1 MSTATTTQTAVR
13 RDSLLAG
20 VAFML
25 VLNIV
30 QRGVGFLR
38 GLLFCRFLAADE
50 LGQFSLTTSF
60 LQMAAPL
67 IVLGLPG
74 SFGRYVEYYRQRG
87 QLRSFLYRLTLV
99 TLALTGGGIAILSL
113 TEEWLAEA
121 MLGDRTAT
129 RLMSLSLA
137 TLAIVVVFNYL
148 NELLTALRQV
158 RAVSWMQFVNSIVF
172 TIMGVL
178 LVVVWE
184 PTAAA
189 VVSAFAISGI
199 AGIAALAPWYRELW
213 GEFCADREQL
223 DNRDLWSKVLP
234 FAGWMW
240 LTNLLANAADL
251 VDRLMIMHWSGLDFH
266 PAQELVGQYHSAR
279 VVPLLLAT
287 MAVTIAAIVLPHWSH
302 AWEAGKRKE
311 VSSQTNLSLKLIS
324 ITFAAASLAVLWISP
339 LLFGVILGGKYDA
352 GLAALPWALVS
363 CIWFSLYV
371 MAQNYLWCA
380 EQAKL
385 GTLALLMGAI
395 ANILLNLVAI
405 PLGLPAIMAARGIAT
420 LGSTLLV
427 LWFNRRDGMHFSRG
441 LWIALIAPLVVL
453 AGPELGTTLLLG
465 IIVID
470 WRTHWL
476 FDAAEEP
483 QLREVGLKIARKL
496 RWIP

>member
-1 MSTATTTQTAVR
+1 MSTATTTNTATR
-13 RDSLLAG
+13 GDSLLAG

-25 VLNIV
+25 VLNVV
-30 QRGVGFLR
+30 QRGIGFAR

-50 LGQFSLTTSF
+50 LGQFSLATSF

-87 QLRSFLYRLTLV
+87 QLRSFLHRLTKV
-99 TLALTGGGIAILSL
+99 TLVLTGGGILLLSL
-113 TEEWLAEA
+113 GESWLAEA

-158 RAVSWMQFVNSIVF
+158 RAVSWMQFVNSIAF
-172 TIMGVL
+172 TVIGLL

-184 PTAAA
+184 PTAFAVIAA
-189 VVSAFAISGI
+189 FGISGV

-213 GEFCADREQL
+213 SEFRADNERVES
-223 DNRDLWSKVLP
+223 RDLWFKLLP

-240 LTNLLANAADL
+240 LTNLLANAADM
-251 VDRLMIMHWSGLDFH
+251 VDRLMIMHWSGLDAH
-266 PAQELVGQYHSAR
+266 IAQELVGQYHSAR

-287 MAVTIAAIVLPHWSH
+287 MSVTIASIVLPHWSH
-302 AWEAGKRKE
+302 AWEAGKRQD
-311 VSSQTNLSLKLIS
+311 VSKQTNLSLKLIS
-324 ITFAAASLAVLWISP
+324 VTFAAGSLAVLWLSP
-339 LLFGVILGGKYDA
+339 LLFGVILGGKYDE
-352 GLAALPWALVS
+352 GLAALPWALVG

-385 GTLALLMGAI
+385 GTLALFVGAV
-395 ANILLNLVAI
+395 ANLLLNLIAI

-427 LWFNRRDGMHFSRG
+427 LWFNAREGMQFSRG
-441 LWIALIAPLVVL
+441 LVIACVVPLVVL
-453 AGPELGTTLLLG
+453 LGPELGTTLLLA
-465 IIVID
+465 IIVLD
-470 WRTHWL
+470 WRMHWL

-483 QLREVGLKIARKL
+483 QLHEVGLKVARKL
-496 RWIP
+496 KLIP